1 MKGFSIHNFAD
12 EKYKGGNCQL
22 TVILRGHAR
31 FIMINNQ
38 ISPSG
43 KIDLSKIRRE
53 PFIQEVRVL
62 RKTRT
67 YKWYSLRPI

>member
-1 MKGFSIHNFAD
+1 MKGFSIRNFAD

-22 TVILRGHAR
+22 TVILRGRAR

-43 KIDLSKIRRE
+43 IIDLSKIRLE

-62 RKTRT
+62 RKT
-67 YKWYSLRPI
+67 